1 MNQHML
7 FASVPAQ
14 DYDGV
19 LSQLSGICAMQPVP
33 VYERHLVFE
42 AYKPSGFMKPS
53 IGATQHLQAGL
64 TQQLNK
70 AISSSTY
77 FLQAVGEIS
86 ANDFATPG
94 GGETNYKASK
104 QPWRVEFND
113 IPSAAWKSTN
123 FRLSVGADM
132 PSGDILP
139 FMKAWGFE

>member
-14 DYDGV
+14 DYNGV
-19 LSQLSGICAMQPVP
+19 LSQLTGICAMQPVT
-33 VYERHLVFE
+33 VYERHLLFQ
-42 AYKPSGFMKPS
+42 AYKPSGFLKPS
-53 IGATQHLQAGL
+53 LDATQHLHTA
-64 TQQLNK
+64 TSQQLDK
-70 AISSSTY
+70 AVSATTY
-77 FLQAVGEIS
+77 FLRAVGEFS
-86 ANDFATPG
+86 GSDFATTEG
-94 GGETNYKASK
+94 GNTDYDGGK

-132 PSGDILP
+132 PNGDILP